1 MNYYYDIIDK
11 AENPSVIK
19 GILDALYG
27 VESIS
32 DAEYDDIV
40 YYAIDVLDKRFG
52 IDVES
57 KAAEQGSDSYAYML
71 QGLFID

>member
-19 GILDALYG
+19 GILDTLYG

-40 YYAIDVLDKRFG
+40 YYAMGVLDRHFG

-57 KAAEQGSDSYAYML
+57 RAAEQGFDSYAYML